1 MFQGVCRAAVAA
13 LVSCV
18 GVASSASALPI
29 YVDRIASTESGVP
42 GVSATN
48 FTGFNIAPVVSANL
62 VYFGGRWGAGGGIIR
77 YNGVS
82 LSNLVSN
89 ATLTPDGVVPFTG
102 FTSLS
107 ASGTRFAFGA
117 TFDDADGAFLSTS
130 TGIVAI
136 ADTEPISTSGTKL
149 FEQVGAPSVDAD
161 QVSIWAVTPDST
173 TTAEGIYQT
182 TNRATQQ
189 NRIIATGETPIGVP
203 QPFMDFGTAPVN
215 GGGQTLFWGKSSTRE
230 GLYISSGAIVNTFAD
245 NTTTVSNDTTSPM
258 NIRQNF
264 SFDGTF
270 AAFIGEGTFG
280 VPGIYIGLP
289 GSPTRVVSLFDAVPE
304 GFGTFSDF
312 IDVAVSG
319 DRVAFTALGP
329 NGQMGLYAAIDGDI
343 LRLVDLASNLEDGRS
358 IASLKLG
365 REGFSGDLIAFTAEF
380 TDGGSGVYLLD
391 LAVFPSPGG
400 LLALPAGLLLASR
413 RRR

>member
-1 MFQGVCRAAVAA
+1 MFQGVCRAAMVA

-18 GVASSASALPI
+18 GAASSAVAAPVYI
-29 YVDRIASTESGVP
+29 DRITSTESGVP
-42 GVSATN
+42 GLSATT
-48 FTGFNIAPVVSANL
+48 FTGFNIAPVVSANF
-62 VYFGGRWGAGGGIIR
+62 VYFGGRWGSGGGIIR
-77 YNGVS
+77 YNGAS
-82 LSNLVSN
+82 LTNLVSN
-89 ATLTPDGVVPFTG
+89 ATLTPDGVVPFSG

-117 TFDDADGAFLSTS
+117 TFDDSDGAFLASS
-130 TGIVAI
+130 TGILSI
-136 ADTEPISTSGTKL
+136 ADTEPISTSGARL

-161 QVSIWAVTPDST
+161 QVSLWAVTPDSAAN
-173 TTAEGIYQT
+173 AEGIYQT
-182 TNRATQQ
+182 TNRATAQ

-203 QPFMDFGTAPVN
+203 QPFTEFGMNPVN
-215 GGGQTLFWGKSSTRE
+215 GGGQTLFWAKSSTRE
-230 GLYISSGAIVNTFAD
+230 GLFLTSGAIVNTFTD
-245 NTTTVSNDTTSPM
+245 NSTPVSNDTTPVT

-270 AAFIGEGTFG
+270 AAFIGEGTFT
-280 VPGIYIGLP
+280 VPGIYVGLP
-289 GSPTRVVSLFDAVPE
+289 GAPTRVASLFDAVPG

-329 NGQMGLYAAIDGDI
+329 NGQMGLYAAIDGEI
-343 LRLVDLASNLEDGRS
+343 VRLVDLASNLEDGRS
-358 IASLKLG
+358 IASLELG

-380 TDGGSGVYLLD
+380 TDGGSGVYVLD

-400 LLALPAGLLLASR
+400 VLALPAGLLLAMR